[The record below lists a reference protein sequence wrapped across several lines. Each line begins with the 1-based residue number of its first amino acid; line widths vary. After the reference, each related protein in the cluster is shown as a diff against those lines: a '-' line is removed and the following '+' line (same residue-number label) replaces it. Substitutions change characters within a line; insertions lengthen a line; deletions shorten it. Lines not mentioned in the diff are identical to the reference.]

1 MIKFGVVTDVTPLRV
16 MIEQK
21 MYADSPLVLRHI
33 GTLQAGDRV
42 IVMSGGDCFIV
53 IGVYND

>member
-16 MIEQK
+16 MVEQK
-21 MYADSPLVLRHI
+21 MYADAPIVPLHI
-33 GTLQAGDRV
+33 GTLHVGERV
-42 IVMSGGDCFIV
+42 LIMSGDSCFIV